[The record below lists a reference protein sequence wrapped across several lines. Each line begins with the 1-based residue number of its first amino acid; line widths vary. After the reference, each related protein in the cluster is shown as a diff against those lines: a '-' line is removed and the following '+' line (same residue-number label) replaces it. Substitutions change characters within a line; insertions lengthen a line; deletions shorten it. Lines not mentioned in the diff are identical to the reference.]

1 MFSLSKWSPSNL
13 KYSSFFAYEP
23 FVMFC
28 VISNS
33 VLIFMSGFDFISP
46 EVKKMMDFLSW
57 FFSILFLL
65 EIIEKCKQK
74 GVRGFLSNGEG
85 KFDFFIFIASIYSIL
100 HPLIPS
106 AGVSQ
111 LYLLRV
117 ARVFKVIRVI
127 KFIPNRD
134 HVYNGVI
141 RATKA
146 SGAVFLYLFLMI
158 YIFAI
163 IGHFAFSSVLPENFG
178 DPLKSM
184 YTTFS
189 IFMIEDWNQIPDMA
203 AQKGIEGA
211 FWIRSFFVFVL
222 VTGGFL
228 GIALANAVFVDEMV
242 VDNNDGIEDSLE
254 QIKTL
259 LKEQAIEIEAL
270 KKEVENGR

>member
-1 MFSLSKWSPSNL
+1 MFLFYKWSTSNS
-13 KYSSFFAYEP
+13 KYLSFFAYEP

-28 VISNS
+28 VICNS
-33 VLIFMSGFDFISP
+33 LIIFISGFDFISP
-46 EVKKMMDFLSW
+46 EDKAIIDFLGW

-65 EIIEKCKQK
+65 EIIEKCNQK
-74 GVRGFLSNGEG
+74 GIKGFLSNGEG
-85 KFDFFIFIASIYSIL
+85 KFDAFIFIASIYSIL
-100 HPLIPS
+100 YPLIPAAS
-106 AGVSQ
+106 VSQ
-111 LYLLRV
+111 PYLLRI
-117 ARVFKVIRVI
+117 ARVFKVIRMI

-163 IGHFAFSSVLPENFG
+163 IGHFSFSSVLPEQFG

-189 IFMIEDWNQIPDMA
+189 IFMIEDWNNVPDMA

-211 FWIRSFFVFVL
+211 FWIRTFFIFVL

-242 VDNNDGIEDSLE
+242 VDNNDEIENSLE
-254 QIKTL
+254 QIKGL
-259 LKEQAIEIEAL
+259 LKEQKIEIEAL
-270 KKEVENGR
+270 KKEIKNGQ

>member
-1 MFSLSKWSPSNL
+1 
-13 KYSSFFAYEP
+13 
-23 FVMFC
+23 
-28 VISNS
+28 
-33 VLIFMSGFDFISP
+33 MSGFDFISP
-46 EVKKMMDFLSW
+46 EDKVIMDFLGW
-57 FFSILFLL
+57 LFSILFLL
-65 EIIEKCKQK
+65 EIIEKCNKK
-74 GVRGFLSNGEG
+74 GIKGFLSNGEG
-85 KFDFFIFIASIYSIL
+85 KFDFLIFLASIYSIL

-106 AGVSQ
+106 TGVSQ

-117 ARVFKVIRVI
+117 ARVFKVIRII

-163 IGHFAFSSVLPENFG
+163 IGHFSFSSVLPEQFG

-189 IFMIEDWNQIPDMA
+189 IFMIEDWNQVPDMA

-242 VDNNDGIEDSLE
+242 VDNNDKVEDSLE

-259 LKEQAIEIEAL
+259 LKEQAIEIEHL
-270 KKEVENGR
+270 KKEIRNEQ

>member
-1 MFSLSKWSPSNL
+1 M
-13 KYSSFFAYEP
+13 
-23 FVMFC
+23 
-28 VISNS
+28 
-33 VLIFMSGFDFISP
+33 
-46 EVKKMMDFLSW
+46 
-57 FFSILFLL
+57 
-65 EIIEKCKQK
+65 
-74 GVRGFLSNGEG
+74 
-85 KFDFFIFIASIYSIL
+85 
-100 HPLIPS
+100 
-106 AGVSQ
+106 
-111 LYLLRV
+111 
-117 ARVFKVIRVI
+117 I

-163 IGHFAFSSVLPENFG
+163 IGHFSFSSVLPEQFG

-189 IFMIEDWNQIPDMA
+189 IFMIEDWNNVPDMA

-211 FWIRSFFVFVL
+211 FWIRTFFIFVL

-242 VDNNDGIEDSLE
+242 VDNNDEIENSLE
-254 QIKTL
+254 QIKGL
-259 LKEQAIEIEAL
+259 LKEQKIEIEAL
-270 KKEVENGR
+270 KKEIKNGQ